1 MSFRVSLFYLSVIIS
16 FGLSVFLSVS
26 AHLNKFIEGRIGSI
40 WCLFRWFGGFVGE
53 WDWWMGR
60 LSYVGHRSLRS
71 TFGAKWSETCM
82 ISLTVVLF
90 DCGSDHC
97 FLKLWTVLILSL
109 SVNWVISLWRVHQ
122 ENTKALTGNTSKGFQ
137 VEKQSASRVA
147 KRSLAPV
154 ATPVGFCATLK
165 PTTQSLPRLE

>member
-1 MSFRVSLFYLSVIIS
+1 MIWRLCWGMGLMDGKVII
-16 FGLSVFLSVS
+16 
-26 AHLNKFIEGRIGSI
+26 
-40 WCLFRWFGGFVGE
+40 
-53 WDWWMGR
+53 
-60 LSYVGHRSLRS
+60 GHGSLRS

-82 ISLTVVLF
+82 ISLTVVRF
-90 DCGSDHC
+90 DCESDHC

-137 VEKQSASRVA
+137 VEKQSARRVA

-165 PTTQSLPRLE
+165 PTTQSLPRLESVSYTHLTLPTTPYV